1 MILNNYYYY
10 FIKGVPEETCDKLIK
25 KFYSKK
31 LHKGTIKGTSIKV
44 RESEVIFS
52 DDKELYDII
61 NPFIATANEKAGW
74 NFQWDFTESCQ
85 FTKYGLNQY
94 YNWHQDG
101 SPECYPND
109 HRFIGYR
116 NKYRKLSTVIALSDG
131 SDYKGGDFEMDLR
144 DKPMKD
150 IKDIKDVRRIITIK
164 ELRKKGTIIVF
175 PSFVWHRVKPVL
187 SGTRYSLVSWTIGS
201 PWK

>member
-10 FIKGVPEETCDKLIK
+10 SIKGIPEKTCDKIVK

-31 LHKGTIKGTSIKV
+31 FHKGSIKGGSIKV

-61 NPFIATANEKAGW
+61 NPFIADANEKAGW

-101 SPECYPND
+101 SPECYPDD

-116 NKYRKLSTVIALSDG
+116 NKCRKLSTVIALSDG
-131 SDYKGGDFEMDLR
+131 SDYKGG
-144 DKPMKD
+144 
-150 IKDIKDVRRIITIK
+150 K
-164 ELRKKGTIIVF
+164 ELRKKGTVIVF

-187 SGTRYSLVSWTIGS
+187 SGTRYSLVCWSLGQ